1 MDIILTMIPGILIA
15 AFMLFGFWEIIKNKK
30 ILRTCYDPVWE
41 PADLEKLRP
50 DYKLYLSKQSEPLL
64 KQGFQ
69 SEGTWLASVNPSF
82 GTHATCFLHPQGH
95 FIVEI
100 LQVPDFCGIEI
111 ISFLDDGSIIETSN
125 AQIGEN
131 YFDSVAPYGFLVQI
145 SRTAE
150 INQLLAL
157 HTSAIQPAIDG
168 ETVGLRKLSNRNWRD
183 YACYTL
189 NFFNQCCFEVGK
201 KDNPPASFR
210 FPDGQCVLNDNREAT
225 LV

>member
-1 MDIILTMIPGILIA
+1 M
-15 AFMLFGFWEIIKNKK
+15 
-30 ILRTCYDPVWE
+30 
-41 PADLEKLRP
+41 
-50 DYKLYLSKQSEPLL
+50 
-64 KQGFQ
+64 
-69 SEGTWLASVNPSF
+69 
-82 GTHATCFLHPQGH
+82 
-95 FIVEI
+95 
-100 LQVPDFCGIEI
+100 PDFCGIEI